1 MSLVLNE
8 EQVFLKDSAKKF
20 ASEKTPTTHFR
31 EVRDS
36 EIDNCYDDKIWQ
48 EMVSLG
54 WTGILVPEEF
64 GGSNFGVA
72 GISSILEELGR
83 TLTPSPLFSTAVVGV
98 SLIKHANDDVKKNVL
113 SKVVQEGLR
122 LCFAIEES
130 NHHDPLKTSCEAKKD
145 GKNFSIS
152 GEKSFVVDGGF
163 ADKVIIACRTSGK
176 KGNKDGLSLFVL
188 DADTKG
194 LTITSTKM
202 VDSRNAA
209 NMKFNNAIV
218 SSDMLIGKEGNAY
231 EIIES
236 VLDISRAAI
245 AAEMLGGALQAY
257 EITLDYLKEREQFG
271 SKIGSFQALQHR
283 AAVMFSELE
292 LCKSCVI
299 ESITSFDEGGN
310 DSERLASLSKAKV
323 GEVFHLISN
332 ESVQMHGGIGVTDEY
347 DIGLYL
353 KRARVA
359 EQIFGDSDF
368 HKNRYAELTGY

>member
-98 SLIKHANDDVKKNVL
+98 SLIKYASDDVKKDIL
-113 SKVVQEGLR
+113 TKVVQDGLR

-130 NHHDPLKTSCEAKKD
+130 NHHDPVKISCEAKKD
-145 GKNFSIS
+145 GSDFIIS
-152 GEKSFVVDGGF
+152 GEKSFVIDGGF
-163 ADKVIIACRTSGK
+163 ADKVIVACRTSGEE
-176 KGNKDGLSLFVL
+176 GSKDGLSLFVL
-188 DADTKG
+188 DADSKG
-194 LTITSTKM
+194 LTITPTKM

-209 NMKFNNAIV
+209 NMKFENVKV
-218 SSDMLIGKEGNAY
+218 SSDMLIGKEDDAY

-245 AAEMLGGALQAY
+245 SAEMLGSALQAY

-283 AAVMFSELE
+283 AAIMFSELE

-310 DSERLASLSKAKV
+310 DCERLASLSKAKV

-359 EQIFGDSDF
+359 EQIFGDSNF